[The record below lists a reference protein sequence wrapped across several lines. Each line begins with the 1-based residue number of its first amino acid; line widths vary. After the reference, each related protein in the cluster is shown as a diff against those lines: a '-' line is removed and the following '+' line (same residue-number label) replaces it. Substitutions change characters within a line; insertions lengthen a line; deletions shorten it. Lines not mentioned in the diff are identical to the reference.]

1 MQEQL
6 TSHVNFLPAIPV
18 LVPGHATLNLQL
30 HMAVLSA
37 AFNWVLV
44 LATQLCPHHQLWCL
58 STGDTKGVF
67 DDISCDPQTHLTL
80 AECCHSQGSQQEGG
94 RTE

>member
-44 LATQLCPHHQLWCL
+44 LATQLCPHHQL
-58 STGDTKGVF
+58 
-67 DDISCDPQTHLTL
+67 
-80 AECCHSQGSQQEGG
+80 
-94 RTE
+94 